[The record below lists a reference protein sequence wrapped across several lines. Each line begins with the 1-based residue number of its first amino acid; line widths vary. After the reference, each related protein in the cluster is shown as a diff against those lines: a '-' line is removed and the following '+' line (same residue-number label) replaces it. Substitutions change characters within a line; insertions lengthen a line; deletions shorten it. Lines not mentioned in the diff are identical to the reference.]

1 MEAAFVNMGRR
12 TSDEDYVPLR
22 NALRR
27 PAVDYLRMFRGDI
40 AMHGAVN
47 PTRRGIEFFGVNYM
61 VFASDAPVGPIRKC
75 IDMIDRVGLDAKAI
89 RKIFVANGERLPGMS
104 LA

>member
-1 MEAAFVNMGRR
+1 MVDIGIVEH
-12 TSDEDYVPLR
+12 D
-22 NALRR
+22 R
-27 PAVDYLRMFRGDI
+27 PPTAQF
-40 AMHGAVN
+40 N
-47 PTRRGIEFFGVNYM
+47 PTRRGIEFFGVNNM